1 MELRPSDG
9 GLHLQSKPTGQEPL
23 IGREVADWETEIGR
37 LYIRARNLMKPSA
50 KKFMLKHNA

>member
-1 MELRPSDG
+1 
-9 GLHLQSKPTGQEPL
+9 L

-37 LYIRARNLMKPSA
+37 LYIQGQEFEKPSA